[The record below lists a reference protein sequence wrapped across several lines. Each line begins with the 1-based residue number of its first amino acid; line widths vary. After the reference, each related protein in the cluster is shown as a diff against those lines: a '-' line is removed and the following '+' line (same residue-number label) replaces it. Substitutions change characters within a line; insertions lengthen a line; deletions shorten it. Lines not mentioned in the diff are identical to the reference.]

1 MNDVGTKKAA
11 KAAEPNELYDSLSPE
26 SQDIYDEIGSLGY
39 RPEKGAQNLWFARK
53 AGQEPKDALGPCD
66 HISVLLTMVK
76 DQVAKDG
83 PPAASDEIPSTRL
96 PGMEEPAIEEL
107 DKLGDECIFAKEKRD
122 KAKTV
127 FDDAC
132 DHMREKMREHDRKRY
147 NRRGFSLVIEDTE
160 KLVIK
165 KAEQAPPKTPS
176 TKKQKGLF
184 GGSESNA

>member
-1 MNDVGTKKAA
+1 MPRNGTAT

-26 SQDIYDEIGSLGY
+26 SQQIWDEIGSNGY
-39 RPEKGAQNLWFARK
+39 KPEKGAAGLWFARK
-53 AGQEPKDALGPCD
+53 AGQEPKDAIGPCD
-66 HISVLLTMVK
+66 HISVLLTLVK

-83 PPAASDEIPSTRL
+83 PPPASDETPSTRL

-107 DKLGDECIFAKEKRD
+107 DKLGDECILAKEKRD
-122 KAKTV
+122 QAKTV

-132 DHMREKMREHDRKRY
+132 DRMREKMREHDRKRY

-165 KAEQAPPKTPS
+165 KAEQSGPKQPS
-176 TKKQKGLF
+176 TKKKNKGLPF
-184 GGSESNA
+184 GLAENEA